1 MIVIE
6 IPGREPL
13 KINHVVLDYNGTA
26 AVDGMLLKGVKER
39 IARLKELAHVYVL
52 TADTYGTVK
61 RQCEPLG
68 ITVRTFPRE
77 GAAGCKEEIVKGLE
91 GGVACL
97 GNGFNDI
104 QMFDAAQLSI
114 AVLEREGMCA
124 ALLSH
129 ASVVVRSIEDGLDLL
144 LKPDRLRAT
153 LRS

>member
-52 TADTYGTVK
+52 TADTYGTVT

-77 GAAGCKEEIVKGLE
+77 GAAGCKEEIV
-91 GGVACL
+91 
-97 GNGFNDI
+97 NGFNDI

>member
-13 KINHVVLDYNGTA
+13 RIDHVVLDYNGTVA
-26 AVDGMLLKGVKER
+26 ADGMLLEGVGER
-39 IARLKELAHVYVL
+39 INRLKEQVCVYVL
-52 TADTYGTVK
+52 TADTYGTVT

-68 ITVRTFPRE
+68 VTVRTFPRE

-114 AVLEREGMCA
+114 AVLEQEGMCA
-124 ALLSH
+124 ALLGH
-129 ASVVVRSIEDGLDLL
+129 ASVMVNSIQDGLDLL